1 MKKFCRRPILLIV
14 GVLMVCFA
22 SCNNRPTKQAEASP
36 IDSIKVWVGDTI
48 RCYSECTYVMLSSG
62 WEDGVISKI
71 NRHNYEQLFKEHAL
85 PDTLDIRTAL
95 EADHLNDFE
104 YILDREPEN
113 IIGAPLWF
121 KYEQGATVVH
131 DRILCIKTTRLYYH
145 GGAEFV
151 GETNCNYDLTSGEY
165 IDFAYLEEGEWLP
178 KLKRLLYKRLPEDDC
193 YSYIIWNSPEQICFD
208 TDLIEITENGICFY
222 FKPYAVAS
230 FAAGFIGVE
239 FSNEDLDI
247 LEIPTPWLSK

>member
-1 MKKFCRRPILLIV
+1 MIAVLRKLFIFVV
-14 GVLMVCFA
+14 GVLVMFFT
-22 SCNNRPTKQAEASP
+22 SCDNRPTKQVEVSS

-71 NRHNYEQLFKEHAL
+71 NRHNYEQLFKEYAL
-85 PDTLDIRTAL
+85 PDTLDIHAAL
-95 EADHLNDFE
+95 ESDRLNDFE
-104 YILDREPEN
+104 YILDREPED

-121 KYEQGATVVH
+121 KYEQGATVVN
-131 DRILCIKTTRLYYH
+131 DIILCIKTTRLHYH

-151 GETNCNYDLTSGEY
+151 GETNCNYDLTTGEY

-178 KLKRLLYKRLPEDDC
+178 KLQRLLYKRLPEEDC
-193 YSYIIWNSPEQICFD
+193 YPYIIWNSPEQINFS
-208 TDLIEITENGICFY
+208 TDLVEITENGICIY
-222 FKPYAVAS
+222 FEPYAVAS

-247 LEIPTPWLSK
+247 LDIPTPWLK